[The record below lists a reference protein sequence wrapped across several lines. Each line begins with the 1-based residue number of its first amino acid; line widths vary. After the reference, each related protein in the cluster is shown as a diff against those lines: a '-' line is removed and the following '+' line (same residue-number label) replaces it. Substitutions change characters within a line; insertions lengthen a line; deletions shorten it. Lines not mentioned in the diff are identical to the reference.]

1 MAYRQD
7 DRPAADHEPDHES
20 ASSDTKND
28 PVGKA
33 PERSE
38 ETASRRP
45 LTIALV
51 LDTFGNRGNGTSNSA
66 LQFAEELERQGHAV
80 RLVGVGAPEYRARIN
95 RVPLVSWIAAKQQM
109 LFAKPDD
116 ALFHR
121 AFDGVDVVHI
131 YMPFRFGRRALAVA
145 RQMGIPV
152 TAGYHIQPENILY
165 SAGPLKLIPGMPAF
179 IYRLF
184 RHWLYGKVDHIHVPT
199 DMTARLLQEHEYRA
213 RLHVISN
220 GYAPRFT
227 GKNDYPATVRPP
239 FVVIASGRLSHEKD
253 QMTLIRALAACR
265 HRDDVRLVI
274 AGTGPLRR
282 YLRLRARHMLAR
294 PADIG
299 FHDNATMPDLLR
311 SADLFVHPS
320 IADLE
325 SVSVI
330 EAMACGLPPV
340 IARSD
345 LSAAQQ
351 FALTDESLF
360 PVRDVQALAD
370 RIDWWYEHPD
380 ECEEWGRR
388 YAQHTR
394 EHYSVRSSVE
404 RFVAMER
411 EAIADDRRARRSDDD
426 GR

>member
-1 MAYRQD
+1 MASSQD
-7 DRPAADHEPDHES
+7 DMNTA
-20 ASSDTKND
+20 
-28 PVGKA
+28 
-33 PERSE
+33 ERRQS
-38 ETASRRP
+38 TRHP

-66 LQFAEELERQGHAV
+66 LQFAEELERQGHTV
-80 RLVGVGAPEYRARIN
+80 RLVGVGAPEYKARIN
-95 RVPLVSWIAAKQQM
+95 RVPLISWVAAKQQM

-116 ALFHR
+116 ALFRR

-145 RQMGIPV
+145 QRMGLPV
-152 TAGYHIQPENILY
+152 TAGYHIQPENIMY
-165 SAGPLKLIPGMPAF
+165 SAGPLKLIPGMSAF

-199 DMTARLLQEHEYRA
+199 EMTARLLRDHGYTA
-213 RLHVISN
+213 HLHVISN
-220 GYAPRFT
+220 GYSPRFT
-227 GKNDYPATVRPP
+227 GKTDYPETVRKP
-239 FVVIASGRLSHEKD
+239 FLVMASGRLSHEKD
-253 QMTLIRALAACR
+253 HMTLIRALAVCR
-265 HRDDVRLVI
+265 HRDDIRLVI
-274 AGTGPLRR
+274 AGTGPLKR
-282 YLRLRARHMLAR
+282 YLRMQARRKLVR

-340 IARSD
+340 IAQSD

-360 PVRDVQALAD
+360 PARDVQALAA
-370 RIDWWYEHPD
+370 RIDWWYEHPG
-380 ECEEWGRR
+380 ECAAWGRR
-388 YAQHTR
+388 YAAHTQER
-394 EHYSVRSSVE
+394 YSVRSSVE

-411 EAIADDRRARRSDDD
+411 EAIADHAR
-426 GR
+426 GK